1 MYLMKNWMK
10 LFLRPVLT
18 LALASAV
25 LSSCYDDSALWDKVT
40 EMDDRLTVLE
50 NELTSQAE
58 ALGAL
63 LSNGAT
69 LTSCVKNADGSYT
82 VTLSD
87 GTKFNVLPNG
97 TDFSKLVTYYEDGG
111 KKYWATY
118 GPDGKPVALKDGDKN
133 IPVSVDISVK
143 VKDGVYYL
151 VIDGKEY
158 VTGYDAEEVVQVFSS
173 CTPLADASGNVYAVK
188 FAFGE
193 GMEVTVALDG
203 YKGVIFKVSNVNN
216 NVLTEYYIDY
226 GQTQSFLLDKQG
238 VVDYV
243 MQVPDGWRVKETVE
257 ELTGDTYI
265 SVTAPKAETVALGA
279 AVADGDLKVVSVVE
293 GGKAAV
299 SKIYLSTDPFKTYE
313 VSSLKAVIAPTFGI
327 EKFAYGMTL
336 TEDFDKT
343 AVISRIGTILK
354 SSEDLPAGYFVSESA
369 IDTTLEELYGSE
381 LSVDISYTFWAV
393 PALYNDGR
401 EDESAAGYY
410 VREDMLRTLV
420 LNPMSAT
427 IKVLETSLLDAE
439 ISVSVAGAASV
450 YAGIA
455 PMTETALDEIVYQ
468 INNGIIDPVAGPVKY
483 QGPAS
488 RFPDEANAMYMTP
501 DTEYITWVIPV
512 EEGKSEYRSSDIV
525 YKTFRTNA
533 VAEGGS
539 IKLVAE
545 DPVTTASSVSTAV
558 SAEGAAMIYYAYL
571 NDDDGKRYSTADNS
585 VKMDKILAAET
596 FTEIRD
602 DSTAALIKGLKP
614 DTKMWLYAVAIA
626 HDGKYGE
633 VMCLSAKTG
642 SVTFNSL
649 ALTVE
654 EVLVKDKE
662 ATLKVS
668 VSGGEA
674 TEFIYWAGYE
684 GDPFWASKEYGNKL
698 KATAQKYMAANPD
711 AEQIE
716 KVMKR
721 NGPIA
726 EDGTITLT
734 DLSMN
739 TVHVFLVMAKDE
751 SGNYSNAGYLK
762 FQTLAADLGEL
773 VLSDNQKWTDAKKFI
788 EDNLVWNEDTFFAAS
803 TGMGYASYSFDIKI
817 PTDLTAFISCFG
829 TEATQLTDIIVEVEE
844 YASRKTSVG
853 RVVYD
858 ENGNQPTHPDW
869 YDDNGRFIQGSLVNV
884 YDMYPHGSP
893 NLAAVTYFSA
903 NGHEDGLCSGWDDD
917 TNSCSH
923 YAEFKKAIADY
934 CSLQYWK
941 DYIVDFGNYWYNNDP
956 NHEYSRTLKDPAKIE
971 SIAQQYLEIYTK
983 YYKDTEPMVY
993 VNDGTGLH
1001 VTNRE
1006 AMGPDENGVVIDTVI
1021 VVLRDGQGN
1030 YYQPI
1035 YIPVPNYFK

>member
-1 MYLMKNWMK
+1 MKNWMK
-10 LFLRPVLT
+10 LFLRPVLA
-18 LALASAV
+18 LALASAA

-69 LTSCVKNADGSYT
+69 ITSCTKNADGSYT

-97 TDFSKLVTYYEDGG
+97 TDFSKLVTYQEIDG
-111 KKYWATY
+111 KMYWATY
-118 GPDGKPVALKDGDKN
+118 GPDGKPVLLKDGNKN

-158 VTGYDAEEVVQVFSS
+158 MTGYDAAEVVQVFSS
-173 CTPLADASGNVYAVK
+173 CAPLADASGNVYAVK
-188 FAFGE
+188 FTFGE

-203 YKGVIFKVSNVNN
+203 YKGVIFKISNVNN
-216 NVLTEYYIDY
+216 DILTEYYVDY
-226 GQTQSFLLDKQG
+226 GKTQSFLLEKQG

-257 ELTGDTYI
+257 ELTGETYV

-279 AVADGDLKVVSVVE
+279 AVADGDLKVVSVVD

-299 SKIYLSTDPFKTYE
+299 SKIYLTTDPFKTYN
-313 VSSLKAVIAPTFGI
+313 VSPLKAVIAPTFGI
-327 EKFAYGMTL
+327 EKFVYGMAL
-336 TEDFDKT
+336 TEGFDES

-354 SSEDLPAGYFVSESA
+354 SSEDLPTGYFVSESA
-369 IDTTLEELYGSE
+369 IDTTLEELYGSA

-393 PALYNDGR
+393 PALYNDGS
-401 EDESAAGYY
+401 EDESEAGYY
-410 VREDMLRTLV
+410 VRKDMLRTLV

-450 YAGIA
+450 YAGTT

-468 INNGIIDPVAGPVKY
+468 INNGIIDPVAGPVRY
-483 QGPAS
+483 QGAAS
-488 RFPDEANAMYMTP
+488 RFPDEAVTMYMTP
-501 DTEYITWVIPV
+501 DTEYITWVVPA
-512 EEGKSEYRSSDIV
+512 EAGKSEYKLSDIV
-525 YKTFRTNA
+525 YKTFRTNS
-533 VAEGGS
+533 VVKGGS

-545 DPVTTASSVSTAV
+545 TPVTTASSVSTEI

-571 NDDDGKRYSTADNS
+571 NNDDGKRYSTAEDD
-585 VKMDKILAAET
+585 VKMSKIIAAES

-602 DSTAALIKGLKP
+602 DSTTALVKGLKP
-614 DTKMWLYAVAIA
+614 DATMWLYAVAIG

-633 VMCLSAKTG
+633 VVCVSAKTG
-642 SVTFNSL
+642 SVSFNNLEL
-649 ALTVE
+649 AVS

-662 ATLKVS
+662 ATLKVT

-674 TEFIYWAGYE
+674 TEFIYWAGYA
-684 GDPFWASKEYGNKL
+684 GDPFWVSEAYCNKL
-698 KATAQKYMAANPD
+698 KTTAQKYMAANPD
-711 AEQIE
+711 AEQIT
-716 KVMKR
+716 KVMKH
-721 NGPIA
+721 NGLIA

-739 TVHVFLVMAKDE
+739 TEYVFLVMAKDA
-751 SGNYSNAGYLK
+751 SGNYSKVGYLK

-773 VLSDNQKWTDAKKFI
+773 VLADNQKWTDAKKFI
-788 EDNLVWNEDTFFAAS
+788 EDNLVWNEESFFAAS

-817 PTDLTAFISCFG
+817 PTDLTAFITCFG
-829 TEATQLTDIIVEVEE
+829 TQATQLTDVIVEVEE
-844 YASRKTSVG
+844 YASRKVAVG
-853 RVVYD
+853 KVIYD
-858 ENGNQPTHPDW
+858 ENGNQPTNPDW
-869 YDDNGRFIQGSLVNV
+869 YDDNGRFIQGSLVNI

-903 NGHEDGLCSGWDDD
+903 NGHEDGHCSGWDDD
-917 TNSCSH
+917 TNSCSN
-923 YAEFKKAIADY
+923 YDYFIDAIENY

-956 NHEYSRTLKDPAKIE
+956 KHEYSRTLQDPERIE
-971 SIAQQYLEIYTK
+971 AIAQQYLDTYYP
-983 YYKDTEPMVY
+983 YYKDAAPIVY
-993 VNDGTGLH
+993 VNDGSALR

-1006 AMGPDENGVVIDTVI
+1006 AMGPDENGVIVDAVT
-1021 VVLRDGQGN
+1021 VVLKDGQGN